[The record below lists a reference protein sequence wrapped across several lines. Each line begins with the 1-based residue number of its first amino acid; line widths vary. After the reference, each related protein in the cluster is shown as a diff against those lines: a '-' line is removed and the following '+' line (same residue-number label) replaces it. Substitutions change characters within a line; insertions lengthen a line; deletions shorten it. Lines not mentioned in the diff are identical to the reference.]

1 MVLPGPIVFLTTC
14 DSLIKSPINPTLK
27 QKYNLRK
34 IEIPCWSNLNLIL
47 KCKCQVLKATK
58 YLGIAC
64 IKVYVNHFP
73 IIVWPHKL
81 KKSICRKSWIICNIW
96 ALNRFYMFW
105 ERLRKS
111 QLIKRLDPCVI
122 RRFII
127 CLHLDKRWRNS
138 TRRKRKSKTWRRFY
152 ARRCNISWQDM
163 LFLMP
168 KT

>member
-1 MVLPGPIVFLTTC
+1 MAVLPGPIVFLTTC
-14 DSLIKSPINPTLK
+14 DSLVKSPINPTLK

-34 IEIPCWSNLNLIL
+34 TEIPFWSR
-47 KCKCQVLKATK
+47 CKFQVLKATK
-58 YLGIAC
+58 YQGIAY

-73 IIVWPHKL
+73 IIVRPHKS
-81 KKSICRKSWIICNIW
+81 KKNICRKSWIMYNIW

-111 QLIKRLDPCVI
+111 QVIKRQDLCI
-122 RRFII
+122 TRRFII

-163 LFLMP
+163 LFLML